1 MTTATLSQIE
11 IREAGANHWLS
22 LPQAE
27 APKLHPNEIKP
38 EIIASE
44 EAVGE
49 AQLEEL
55 RQVARSKSGNIV
67 ILLLG
72 GRGAQALHRKLGQLA
87 TQSNVEEWFGRLH
100 VFMQDALAPMPQN
113 STLNF
118 TYDFRRLL
126 GPAFFSKIAGFYEL
140 RTDASDLHTEL
151 TRYIQHL
158 FELGGPDIF
167 FLGHGPEANNAS
179 HLAYIRPG
187 SGAISRDIA
196 GLIPISSTILEH
208 HISKFRAGGITVT
221 EEDEAQCRKA
231 KYILTMGPAV
241 ILKSKRIVQS
251 IVDADTA
258 PAKKKTYR
266 RVLDTKLSSDP
277 AQLAAQLD
285 ENPGL
290 WVKLHPSVRSLVL
303 PNVLE

>member
-1 MTTATLSQIE
+1 MTTATLSKIE

-22 LPQAE
+22 LPAAE
-27 APKLHPNEIKP
+27 APQLIPTEIVP
-38 EIIASE
+38 EIVATE

-49 AQLEEL
+49 LQLEEL
-55 RQVARSKSGNIV
+55 RSVARKKSGNIV

-87 TQSNVEEWFGRLH
+87 AAPEVEEWFGRLH

-126 GPAFFSKIAGFYEL
+126 GPSFFSKIGGFYEL
-140 RTDASDLHTEL
+140 HTDAADLHEEL
-151 TRYIQHL
+151 TRYVQHL

-167 FLGHGPEANNAS
+167 FLGHGPEANDAS

-208 HISKFRAGGITVT
+208 HISKFRAGGIQVSA
-221 EEDEAQCRKA
+221 EDEEQCRKA
-231 KYILTMGPAV
+231 RYILTMGPAV
-241 ILKSKRIVQS
+241 ILKAKRIVQS

-266 RVLDTKLSSDP
+266 RVLDTTLESD
-277 AQLAAQLD
+277 AAMLAAQLD

>member
-1 MTTATLSQIE
+1 MTTASLSQIE
-11 IREAGANHWLS
+11 VREAGANHWLS

-27 APKLHPNEIKP
+27 APEFHPHEITP
-38 EIIASE
+38 EVIATE
-44 EAVGE
+44 ELVGE

-55 RQVARSKSGNIV
+55 RNVARSKSGNIV

-87 TQSNVEEWFGRLH
+87 AQPEVEEWFGRLH

-126 GPAFFSKIAGFYEL
+126 GPAFFTKIGGFYEL
-140 RTDASDLHTEL
+140 RTDATDLHSEL

-167 FLGHGPEANNAS
+167 FLGHGPEANDAS

-196 GLIPISSTILEH
+196 GLIPISGSILEH
-208 HISKFRAGGITVT
+208 HISKFRAGGINVSAAD
-221 EEDEAQCRKA
+221 EEQCRKA
-231 KYILTMGPAV
+231 RYILTMGPAV
-241 ILKSKRIVQS
+241 ILKAKRIVQS
-251 IVDADTA
+251 VVDADTA

-266 RVLDTKLSSDP
+266 RVLDTKLATDP
-277 AQLAAQLD
+277 VQLAAQLD